1 MAVIISVVASVAT
14 VAYAVSRF
22 FPSNLYK
29 GYGDKIQDMVT
40 LNLPHNNL
48 TMTARLM
55 YSFGLLASFPLQI
68 LPAFEIS
75 EKTKIFQVL
84 PTISTFPRV
93 RRSYYY

>member
-1 MAVIISVVASVAT
+1 MAEPEYFQPVLKILMAVIISVVVSVAT
-14 VAYAVSRF
+14 VAYAVSYQKMIF
-22 FPSNLYK
+22 FQ

-40 LNLPHNNL
+40 LNLPHNNM

-75 EKTKIFQVL
+75 EKTRIF
-84 PTISTFPRV
+84 
-93 RRSYYY
+93 

>member
-1 MAVIISVVASVAT
+1 
-14 VAYAVSRF
+14 
-22 FPSNLYK
+22 
-29 GYGDKIQDMVT
+29 MVT

-75 EKTKIFQVL
+75 EKTRFFQIL
-84 PTISTFPRV
+84 PTLPSFPRV
-93 RRSYYY
+93 RNFTLYFLVQKYCVSVIDGSFHRLSLDKSA

>member
-1 MAVIISVVASVAT
+1 
-14 VAYAVSRF
+14 
-22 FPSNLYK
+22 
-29 GYGDKIQDMVT
+29 MVT

-75 EKTKIFQVL
+75 EKTQIYQIL
-84 PTISTFPRV
+84 PTLPSFPRV
-93 RRSYYY
+93 RNLQSHSVIVQKYCVSVIDGSFDRLSVNQSA

>member
-1 MAVIISVVASVAT
+1 
-14 VAYAVSRF
+14 
-22 FPSNLYK
+22 
-29 GYGDKIQDMVT
+29 MVT

-75 EKTKIFQVL
+75 EKTQIFQIL
-84 PTISTFPRV
+84 PTLPSFPRV
-93 RRSYYY
+93 RNLQSHLVIVQKYCVSVIDGSFDRLSVNQSA

>member
-1 MAVIISVVASVAT
+1 
-14 VAYAVSRF
+14 
-22 FPSNLYK
+22 
-29 GYGDKIQDMVT
+29 MVT

-75 EKTKIFQVL
+75 EKTQIFQIL
-84 PTISTFPRV
+84 PTLPSFPRV
-93 RRSYYY
+93 RNQQSHLVIVQKYCVSVIDGSFDRLSVNQSA

>member
-1 MAVIISVVASVAT
+1 
-14 VAYAVSRF
+14 
-22 FPSNLYK
+22 
-29 GYGDKIQDMVT
+29 MVT

-75 EKTKIFQVL
+75 EKTQIFQIL
-84 PTISTFPRV
+84 PTLPSFPRV
-93 RRSYYY
+93 RNLQSHFVIVQKYCVSVIDGSFDRLSVNQSA